1 MKKEILEKAKKLEK
15 DIQQM
20 EFALTYYKRGRWSC
34 WEYAND
40 RADTFHFEF
49 CKDWS
54 HRDADMQ
61 SLPTWLNK
69 PLMEV
74 VEREL
79 NRCKQELEALG
90 DTDNGNVIQP
100 ESEYGEQD
108 REGRQDKSQRLS
120 LGSAFVRFCENMVG
134 LLLYALLFC
143 LLLGIANP
151 TLSTREFVGYS
162 LIFGFFAGLISNIE
176 RVMRELD
183 KKKEGETSH
192 E

>member
-1 MKKEILEKAKKLEK
+1 MKKEILTKAKKLEK
-15 DIQQM
+15 DIQEM
-20 EFALTYYKRGRWSC
+20 ESALSYYKRGEWSH

-40 RADTFHFEF
+40 CASSFHFEF
-49 CKDWS
+49 CKNWS

-61 SLPTWLNK
+61 NLPTWLNK
-69 PLMEV
+69 PLMDV

-108 REGRQDKSQRLS
+108 RESRQNKSQRSS
-120 LGSAFVRFCENMVG
+120 LGSAFVRFCENPAG
-134 LLLYALLFC
+134 ILLYALLFC
-143 LLLGIANP
+143 LLLGIARP
-151 TLSTREFVGYS
+151 TLSTREYVGYS
-162 LIFGFFAGLISNIE
+162 LIFGFFAGLIGNVE

-183 KKKEGETSH
+183 KKKKEETTN
-192 E
+192 